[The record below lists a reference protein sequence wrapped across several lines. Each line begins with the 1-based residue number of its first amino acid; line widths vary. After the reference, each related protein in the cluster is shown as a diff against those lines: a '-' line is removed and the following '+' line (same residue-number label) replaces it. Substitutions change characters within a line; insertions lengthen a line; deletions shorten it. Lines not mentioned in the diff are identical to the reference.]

1 MIYVTAG
8 NSGCRAD
15 VVFAIDSSTSIGQ
28 LRFDNFKQMAMDI
41 ERSLLVGQNG
51 MHVGF
56 VQYSANAKAV
66 FSLKDSYDQYEIANR
81 IWASDYTGGA
91 GYAANGLAAVRDM
104 FTTSGTGD
112 NPRIV
117 VFFTDGPDYLAAIE
131 ANNIAEAMKQDS
143 DMYVVRKYAIL
154 PLRLC
159 ERYHVVVVCMKMFH
173 NILSMRENLQWPH
186 RDS

>member
-1 MIYVTAG
+1 
-8 NSGCRAD
+8 
-15 VVFAIDSSTSIGQ
+15 
-28 LRFDNFKQMAMDI
+28 MDI

-56 VQYSANAKAV
+56 VQYSANANAV

-91 GYAANGLAAVRDM
+91 GCAANGLAAVRDM
-104 FTTSGTGD
+104 FTASGTGD

-131 ANNIAEAMKQDS
+131 ANNIAQAMKQDS

-154 PLRLC
+154 PIRSC
-159 ERYHVVVVCMKMFH
+159 ERYHVVVVCMTMVH
-173 NILSMRENLQWPH
+173 NVLPI
-186 RDS
+186 